1 MNKKI
6 IRKILPLPL
15 FLKGGRG
22 DFIRRWL
29 IWISLSCGFLIGVS
43 FFSLSVGPSGLS
55 ITDIISA
62 VIKGGDSVEYS
73 ILFGI
78 RIPRVMLGFA
88 VGGALSI
95 AGVILQG
102 MFRNPLVDPYTLGI
116 SGGAA
121 FAVCLS
127 IVIGLHH
134 SIGYGILPA
143 AGFIGSAGIIFLV
156 YFLSVKKGALRIHLM
171 LLIGV
176 MISFISSSL
185 IMFLMAISRTE
196 DLHGIVFWIMGS
208 LEEPNMFL
216 IKIALLISLSGLIVS
231 AFFIVDLNALS
242 FGDEEAHHLGIN
254 TERVKKILFI
264 IASLLT
270 GLCVSISGIIGFVG
284 LLVPHIVR
292 HFAGSD
298 HRMLLVTSYFVGGAF
313 LILCDTIARTAIA
326 PMELPVGVVTGILGG
341 SVFVYALTRGA
352 RVK

>member
-6 IRKILPLPL
+6 IRW
-15 FLKGGRG
+15 F
-22 DFIRRWL
+22 F
-29 IWISLSCGFLIGVS
+29 WIVLSCGSLIGVS
-43 FFSLSVGPSGLS
+43 LFSLGIGPAGLS
-55 ITDIISA
+55 IADIIS
-62 VIKGGDSVEYS
+62 VVMKGADTDSYAYT

-78 RIPRVMLGFA
+78 RIPRIILGLA

-121 FAVCLS
+121 LAVCLS

-134 SIGYGILPA
+134 LIGSGILPV
-143 AGFIGSAGIIFLV
+143 AGFIGSAGVIFLV
-156 YFLSVKKGALRIHLM
+156 YFLSVKKGIIKTHGM

-176 MISFISSSL
+176 MISFMSSSL
-185 IMFLMAISRTE
+185 VMLLMAISRTE

-208 LEEPNMFL
+208 LQEPNMFF
-216 IKIALLISLSGLIVS
+216 IKTALFISVLGLIVS
-231 AFFIVDLNALS
+231 ALFIVDLNALS
-242 FGDEEAHHLGIN
+242 LGEEEAHHLGIN
-254 TERVKKILFI
+254 TERTKRILFI
-264 IASLLT
+264 IASVLT

-292 HFAGSD
+292 LVTGGD
-298 HRMLLVTSYFVGGAF
+298 HRILLITSYFIGGAF

-326 PMELPVGVVTGILGG
+326 PMELPVGVVTGIVGG
-341 SVFVYALTRGA
+341 SVFIYALTHRRGI
-352 RVK
+352 R

>member
-6 IRKILPLPL
+6 IRWFFWIVFSCLSFIGA
-15 FLKGGRG
+15 FL
-22 DFIRRWL
+22 
-29 IWISLSCGFLIGVS
+29 
-43 FFSLSVGPSGLS
+43 FSLSVGAVGIS
-55 ITDIISA
+55 IADII
-62 VIKGGDSVEYS
+62 KGMDFVDYS

-78 RIPRVMLGFA
+78 RMPRALLAFA

-95 AGVILQG
+95 AGVIMQG

-127 IVIGLHH
+127 IVIGLHQ
-134 SIGYGILPA
+134 SIGIGILPI

-156 YFLSVKKGALRIHLM
+156 YFLSVKKGVLRIHGM

-185 IMFLMAISRTE
+185 IMLLMAIARIE

-216 IKIALLISLSGLIVS
+216 IKTALLISVFGLIVS

-242 FGDEEAHHLGIN
+242 LGEEEAHHLGIN
-254 TERVKKILFI
+254 TERTKRILFI

-270 GLCVSISGIIGFVG
+270 GLCVSVSGIIGFVG
-284 LLVPHIVR
+284 LLVPHMVR
-292 HFAGSD
+292 LFVGSD
-298 HRMLLVTSYFVGGAF
+298 HRILLITSYFMGGAF

-341 SVFVYALTRGA
+341 SVFVYALTRQA